1 MLSRAAAAMRAGV
14 SSGVRGGRLPPLA
27 ATVAPSHPALSG
39 RVHTRRM
46 SSSPPPIR
54 YRSTRGGQS
63 GLSFSEAVLQG
74 LASDRGL
81 FVPEVVPRLPPGA
94 PEVWRGLSFE
104 ALAFEVMSLYIDRS
118 EVDAAALKDI
128 IARSYSTF
136 RHPEVTP
143 VHPITDGMHT
153 LELFH
158 GPTFAFK
165 DVALQFLGNL
175 FEHLLAQRPG
185 RLITVLG
192 ATSGD
197 TGSSA
202 IQGLRGKKGV
212 ECFIMYPD
220 GRTSRTQELQM
231 ITITDPNIHNI
242 AVGGTFDDCQAIV
255 KASFND
261 HAFRDKHS
269 LAAVN
274 SINWARILAQ
284 QVYYI
289 YAYLKVTQP
298 PAAGAP
304 PPKVSFSVPTGNF
317 GDILAGYYAK
327 RMGLPVDQLIVAT
340 NSNDIL
346 HRFFTAADYS
356 VDRKGVTETISPSM
370 DIGVSSNFERFLF
383 HMTGDDATQMA
394 ELMAG
399 FEATSRLAATD
410 ALVAACRAEM
420 TSARVEDSEVLAT
433 IADVHSRAAGYTLD
447 PHSAIGVAAA
457 RKVGAAPGVPMV
469 CLACAHWAKF
479 PDANRAALGEEAASA
494 LVVPEELAS
503 LSKLPARVSQ
513 QPNSAKVVQAYIEKT
528 LAERVG

>member
-1 MLSRAAAAMRAGV
+1 VRRSVLPRLTRTPTLLATAQKPLWQRV
-14 SSGVRGGRLPPLA
+14 GVR
-27 ATVAPSHPALSG
+27 ALSTAEAVSDEP
-39 RVHTRRM
+39 R
-46 SSSPPPIR
+46 SR
-54 YRSTRGGQS
+54 YRSTRGGQA
-63 GLSFSEAVLQG
+63 GLTFSDAVLQG
-74 LASDRGL
+74 LANDKGL
-81 FVPEVVPRLPPGA
+81 LVPETVPSLPAGA
-94 PEVWRGLSFE
+94 PEIWRGLSFE
-104 ALAFEVMSLYIDRS
+104 ELAFEVMSLYIDPA
-118 EVDAAALKDI
+118 EVDEAALKDI
-128 IARSYSTF
+128 IGRSYATF
-136 RHPEVTP
+136 RDRDVTP
-143 VHPITDGMHT
+143 VVPITDGMHT

-175 FEHLLAQRPG
+175 FEHLLSQRPG
-185 RLITVLG
+185 QKITVLG

-231 ITITDPNIHNI
+231 ITITDANIHNI
-242 AVGGTFDDCQAIV
+242 ALGGTFDDCQAIV

-261 HAFRDKHS
+261 HAFRDQHS

-289 YAYLKVTQP
+289 YAYLKTTSP
-298 PAAGAP
+298 PAPGAP

-327 RMGLPVDQLIVAT
+327 AMGLPIDQLIVAT

-346 HRFFTAADYS
+346 HRFFEQSDYS
-356 VDRKGVTETISPSM
+356 VATAGVAETISPSM

-383 HMTGDDATQMA
+383 HMTGDNTAEMA
-394 ELMAG
+394 GLMNG
-399 FEATSRLAATD
+399 FEASKTLAASP
-410 ALVAACRAEM
+410 ALVNACREHM
-420 TSARVEDSEVLAT
+420 TSARVTDDEILAT
-433 IADVHSRAAGYTLD
+433 ISDVHARADGYTLD

-457 RKVGAAPGVPMV
+457 RRIGVTPGVPMI

-479 PDANRAALGEEAASA
+479 PDANRAALGEETAAS

-503 LSKLPARVSQ
+503 LGSMPTRVSQ
-513 QPNSAKVVQAYIEKT
+513 QPNSLADVHAFVKAT
-528 LAERVG
+528 LAERAA

>member
-1 MLSRAAAAMRAGV
+1 MARS
-14 SSGVRGGRLPPLA
+14 
-27 ATVAPSHPALSG
+27 APSAPVWRLGAL
-39 RVHTRRM
+39 RAM
-46 SSSPPPIR
+46 STERTR
-54 YRSTRGGQS
+54 YRSTRGGQA
-63 GLSFSEAVLQG
+63 GLTFSEAVLQG
-74 LASDRGL
+74 LASDKGL
-81 FVPEVVPRLPPGA
+81 LVPETIPKLPAGA
-94 PEVWRGLSFE
+94 PEIWRGLSFE
-104 ALAFEVMSLYIDRS
+104 ELAFEVMSLYIPRE
-118 EVDAAALKDI
+118 EVDEQALKSI
-128 IARSYSTF
+128 IARSYGTF
-136 RHPEVTP
+136 RDRDVTP
-143 VHPITDGMHT
+143 VVPIVDGMHS

-165 DVALQFLGNL
+165 DVALQYLGNL
-175 FEHLLAQRPG
+175 FEHLLTQRPG
-185 RLITVLG
+185 RKITVLG

-231 ITITDPNIHNI
+231 ITITDANIHNI
-242 AVGGTFDDCQAIV
+242 ALGGTFDDCQAIV

-289 YAYLKVTQP
+289 YAYLKTTTA
-298 PAAGAP
+298 PAAGAA

-327 RMGLPVDQLIVAT
+327 EMGLPVDQLIVAT

-346 HRFFTAADYS
+346 HRFFATNDYS
-356 VDRKGVTETISPSM
+356 VAETGVAETISPSM

-383 HMTGDDATQMA
+383 HMSGDDTATMA
-394 ELMAG
+394 KLMNG
-399 FEATSRLAATD
+399 FEESKNLAASE
-410 ALVAACRAEM
+410 ALVQACRGHM
-420 TSARVEDSEVLAT
+420 TSARVEDDAILTT
-433 IADVHSRAAGYTLD
+433 IKDVHARGDYVLD

-457 RKVGAAPGVPMV
+457 RQVGTTPGVPMI

-479 PDANRAALGEEAASA
+479 PDANRAALGEQAAGA

-503 LSKLPARVSQ
+503 LGELPTRVVQ
-513 QPNSAKVVQAYIEKT
+513 QPNSVEKVHEFVVQT
-528 LAERVG
+528 LKERAA